1 MDRSIANTTG
11 AHATRSSADI
21 TSLPD
26 LLGHAHG
33 TGASRSRR
41 PVYRNQLPPC
51 NHACPAG
58 QNIQAWLSLAREGN
72 AEEAWQVIMQ
82 ENPLPAVLGRICYH
96 PCEDGCNR
104 AATDSAVNIHALER
118 WLGDQALEKGWTPQ
132 IAEADTGKRVLVVG
146 AGPGGLSAAYHLRRM
161 GHTVE
166 IHEAGPVAGGM
177 MHFGIPAYRLPRN
190 ILEKEIE
197 RITRMGVRIVLNH
210 PVRDIRAEREAG
222 SFDAV
227 FIAIGAHLAKKVD
240 IPSREAGRMMDAL
253 TLLKQVEN
261 GVAPTLGRKVAIY
274 GGGNTAMDAAR
285 TVQRLTGHE
294 AMIIYRRDREHIPA
308 HDFEVKE
315 ALEEGIKINWL
326 RTIKAMGPEGL
337 RVEVMKLEDG
347 RPVPTGQYETLEA
360 DTLILAVGQDTDTA
374 WLKNVEGLS
383 FRDDGTIEVGP
394 DMMTGCA
401 GIFCGGDMVPSERT
415 AAIAIGH
422 GKKAA
427 RHIDG
432 WLKGKPYSKAP
443 TPPVIGP
450 EGLHLWMRTD
460 APQQEQY
467 ELSPAQRVQGFDEVK
482 AGLSDKEALFEAE
495 RCLSCGNCYE
505 CDGCFG
511 SCPEQAI
518 VRLGEGNGYRVE
530 TNLCTGCGVCAEQCP
545 CQAIA
550 MVAEPLPTR

>member
-1 MDRSIANTTG
+1 
-11 AHATRSSADI
+11 
-21 TSLPD
+21 
-26 LLGHAHG
+26 
-33 TGASRSRR
+33 
-41 PVYRNQLPPC
+41 
-51 NHACPAG
+51 
-58 QNIQAWLSLAREGN
+58 LSLAREGKH
-72 AEEAWQVIMQ
+72 EEAWQVIMQ

-104 AATDSAVNIHALER
+104 ASTDSSVNIHAMER
-118 WLGDQALEKGWTPQ
+118 WLGDQALELGWAPSFT
-132 IAEADTGKRVLVVG
+132 AAATGKRVLVVG

-161 GHTVE
+161 GHFVE
-166 IHEAGPVAGGM
+166 IHEAGPLAGGM

-190 ILEKEIE
+190 VLEKEIE
-197 RITRMGVRIVLNH
+197 RIEAMGVKIILNH
-210 PVRDIRAEREAG
+210 KVDDILAEKQAG

-227 FIAIGAHLAKKVD
+227 FLAIGAHLSKKVD
-240 IPSREAGRMMDAL
+240 IPGREAGRMMDAL
-253 TLLKQVEN
+253 TLLQQVEN
-261 GVAPTLGRKVAIY
+261 GIAPTLGRRVAIY

-308 HDFEVKE
+308 HDFEVNE

-326 RTIKAMGPEGL
+326 RTIKAMGPDGL
-337 RVEVMKLEDG
+337 QVEVMRLVDG
-347 RPVPTGQYETLEA
+347 RPVPTGEFETLAA
-360 DTLILAVGQDTDTA
+360 DTLILAVGQDTDTSF
-374 WLKNVEGLS
+374 LKNVGGLA

-401 GIFCGGDMVPSERT
+401 GLFCGGDMVPSDRT

-432 WLKGKPYSKAP
+432 WLKGQPYSKPAAP
-443 TPPVIGP
+443 ALVGP
-450 EGLHLWMRTD
+450 EGLHLWLRTE
-460 APQQEQY
+460 APQQEQ
-467 ELSPAQRVQGFDEVK
+467 LDLPLAQRVQGFDEVK
-482 AGLSDKEALFEAE
+482 AGLTETEALFEAQ

-518 VRLGEGNGYRVE
+518 VRLGMGHGYRVE
-530 TNLCTGCGVCAEQCP
+530 YNLCTGCGVCAEQCP
-545 CQAIA
+545 CQAIG
-550 MVAEPLPTR
+550 MIAEPITINNVPSR